1 MLEGA
6 RAVTALVLIPGM
18 MCDARLW
25 GRAVESLPIRSL
37 HHGVPTQAD
46 SIAGMAA
53 DILATAPDRFALA
66 GLSLGGIVAME
77 ILARAPQRVERVAL
91 LDTNPFAEAPEVQAR
106 RAGQMARAR
115 AGDLEGVMR
124 DEMKPNYLASGA
136 DPAILDLCMAMALSL
151 GPDVFWKQSIALRD
165 RPDQQAGLAA
175 YRGPALVLMGAQDR
189 LCPRDR
195 HERMH
200 ALLTGSRFA
209 VIENAGHLPPL
220 EQPAAT
226 RDALL
231 AWLTQT

>member
-1 MLEGA
+1 M
-6 RAVTALVLIPGM
+6 TALVLIPGM

-25 GRAVESLPIRSL
+25 GRAVENLPVNSV
-37 HHGVPTQAD
+37 HHAVPTEGN
-46 SIAGMAA
+46 SIAGMATR
-53 DILATAPDRFALA
+53 ILATAPDSFALA
-66 GLSLGGIVAME
+66 GLSLGGIVAMD
-77 ILARAPQRVERVAL
+77 ILARAPERVQRVAL
-91 LDTNPFAEAPEVQAR
+91 VDTNPFAEIPEVQAR

-115 AGDLEGVMR
+115 SGDLEGVMR
-124 DEMKPNYLASGA
+124 DEMKPHYLAPGA

-151 GPDVFWKQSIALRD
+151 GSDVFCNQSIALRD
-165 RPDQQAGLAA
+165 RPDQQTGLAA

-200 ALLTGSRFA
+200 ALLVGSRFT

-226 RDALL
+226 REALVS
-231 AWLTQT
+231 WLSAGG